1 MMWIDG
7 KKILIENL
15 VNENGKIVE
24 YENIPVM
31 TGLGDETIWRC
42 TFENGAILDVEF
54 MPNECRS
61 ICSNMKS

>member
-1 MMWIDG
+1 MWIDG

-24 YENIPVM
+24 YENVPVM
-31 TGLGDETIWRC
+31 NGLGDETIWRC
-42 TFENGAILDVEF
+42 TFENGAVFDVEF

-61 ICSNMKS
+61 ICSNMKN